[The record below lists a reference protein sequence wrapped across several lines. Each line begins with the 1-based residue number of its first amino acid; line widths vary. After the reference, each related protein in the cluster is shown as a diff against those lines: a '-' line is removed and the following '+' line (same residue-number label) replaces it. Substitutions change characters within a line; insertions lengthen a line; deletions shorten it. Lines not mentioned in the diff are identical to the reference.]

1 MRIRRSIFTRLIWA
15 LSSVTMLCIALVVF
29 VLYQNASRQ
38 FEKTFFDH
46 NRNILDNAMQDFEN
60 YLEELSDFSLNIRQ
74 DEGLLESLITS
85 RYSFNTVAEKLRL
98 LNAGRRNL
106 DVKRVEYYLP
116 DFHRAFVI
124 DDSHLSTK
132 TLDYSGAKWYANI
145 DHNAQMQYVGPGYQ
159 EQGVFFSYYRSIID
173 FQRNNKK
180 AMIVRV
186 DVDPHAINRLIT
198 FAQLAEEEMFFF
210 YLNDAMLLYT
220 TAPSF
225 IIQETVPLLLG
236 EDSHF
241 SYGGQAYLRTAVRS
255 TDGTLRMVKIVPRT
269 SFFAQMSPVL
279 IASLGIAAFSI
290 LLAFLLTYAS
300 VQRITRSVYRL
311 LEGIQKVPDGDITFA
326 RSANDEIGVIAR
338 RLDEMTRRIRQLLAT
353 ERGLIRSEQR
363 ALQKAMEARVNPH
376 FLYNSLQAISGKAY
390 ANGDKAVCDM
400 IEALSSTYRY
410 CISNASNVSIC
421 DEVENVKNYIAIG
434 QLRFGERLRMELDV
448 DDMALEAEV
457 PRLCLQILVENAM
470 KYALE
475 ANTKGI
481 VIGIRIRRE
490 NEYLYITV
498 EDDGKGVPPEKLQA
512 LRAQI
517 ASTNYLAEDQSSTG
531 LHSLYGRLKM
541 MYPQEVRFDIDSE
554 EGAFFRV
561 DIAIALM

>member
-1 MRIRRSIFTRLIWA
+1 MRVRRSIFKRLIWV

-29 VLYQNASRQ
+29 VLYQYSSMQ
-38 FEKTFFDH
+38 FEKTFFAH
-46 NRNILDNAMQDFEN
+46 NRNILDNAMNDFEN

-74 DEGLLESLITS
+74 DEGLLESLITG

-106 DVKRVEYYLP
+106 NVKRVEYYLP
-116 DFHRAFVI
+116 GMGRALVI

-132 TLDYSGAKWYANI
+132 TLDYSAAKWFADI
-145 DHNAQMQYVGPGYQ
+145 DKSPRMQYIGPGYQ
-159 EQGVFFSYYRSIID
+159 QQGVFFSYYRSIID
-173 FQRNNKK
+173 FQRKDNK

-186 DVDPHAINRLIT
+186 DVDPKVINQLIT
-198 FAQLAEEEMFFF
+198 FAQLSEGEMFFF

-236 EDSHF
+236 EDSRF
-241 SYGGQAYLRTAVRS
+241 SYEGQDYLRTAVRS
-255 TDGTLRMVKIVPRT
+255 DDGALRMVKIVPRT
-269 SFFAQMSPVL
+269 SFFAQMSSVL

-300 VQRITRSVYRL
+300 VRRITRSVYRL
-311 LEGIQKVPDGDITFA
+311 LEGISQVPDGDITFA
-326 RSANDEIGVIAR
+326 QSATDEIGVIAR
-338 RLDEMTRRIRQLLAT
+338 KLDEMTRRIRQLLAT

-390 ANGDKAVCDM
+390 ANGDTAVCEM

-410 CISNASNVSIC
+410 CINNASNVSIC
-421 DEVENVKNYIAIG
+421 DEVENVQNYIAIG
-434 QLRFGERLRMELDV
+434 RLRFGERLRMELDV

-457 PRLCLQILVENAM
+457 PRLCLQIMVENAM

-481 VIGIRIRRE
+481 VIGVVIRRE
-490 NEYLYITV
+490 NEFLRITV
-498 EDDGKGVPPEKLQA
+498 SDDGKGVTAEKLAA

-517 ASTNYLAEDQSSTG
+517 ASTNYLAEEESSTG

-541 MYPQEVRFDIDSE
+541 MYPKGVRFVIDSQ

-561 DIAIALM
+561 EITITLM